1 MLIQTRKYNDID
13 INFSKNLI
21 TKDVGTKSYQD
32 SVKQAIKTLVM
43 MDRYEKPFHPEIY
56 CSVRSYLFELAS
68 PITATVISK
77 AIENCIK
84 TYEPRVLL
92 NTVDVFALEDQN
104 TYQVTLVYTIVNDPS
119 PVNTQELEFL
129 LERIR

>member
-1 MLIQTRKYNDID
+1 MLIQTRKYNDLD
-13 INFSKNLI
+13 INFSKNLV

-32 SVKQAIKTLVM
+32 SVKQSIKTLVM
-43 MDRYEKPFHPEIY
+43 LNRYDKPFHPEIH

-68 PITATVISK
+68 PITATVISQ
-77 AIENCIK
+77 AIQDCINA
-84 TYEPRVLL
+84 YEPRVRL
-92 NTVDVFALEDQN
+92 NTVDVVALDDLN
-104 TYQVTLVYTIVNDPS
+104 TYQVTLVYTILNDPN